1 MELSAAEQRWFALVE
16 EFEQSG
22 LSRAQFCQ
30 QRKLKVRT
38 FAWYRSR
45 WRSRRAQTMLVQ
57 QPPAFVELALPKP
70 LTPLILR
77 LERRALTLEVPVG
90 ADLGWLRT
98 VLDALC

>member
-1 MELSAAEQRWFALVE
+1 MEPSAAEQRWFALVE

-30 QRKLKVRT
+30 QRQLKAKT

-45 WRSRRAQTMLVQ
+45 WRCRRAQTTLVQ
-57 QPPAFVELALPKP
+57 AQPAFVELAFSKTAPS
-70 LTPLILR
+70 LTLR
-77 LERRALTLEVPVG
+77 LDRRALTLQVPVG
-90 ADLGWLRT
+90 TDLTWLST